1 MLFFI
6 QNHFLGL
13 GSSRTIIIGSRRK
26 KLGGEFMTNRLGRK
40 LGEGAGS
47 EVFEWE
53 GNRKIVKL
61 AKPNT
66 SIAALR
72 RELNNSRVAWAYGL
86 PVPEPFE
93 LITVGERYGIV
104 FERVYGE
111 SVLQRLVG
119 DMMERRRF
127 NMSGDLFEPRLSAR
141 LLHQVHS
148 HAAPDLRSQRDT
160 IVEDIRRA
168 PYLTDSEKA
177 RLIADLTRLP
187 EKQCLCHG
195 DPNPGNILIRERDAV
210 IIDWNDAT
218 AGNPEADVAEYV
230 LLLRF
235 AAMPSYLN
243 FSPTASSDLQIMREE
258 AIRIFVEEYEKLSG
272 IGYEK
277 IDPWIAPLAA
287 RKLTADAFSEE
298 EKALLV
304 AEIRRK
310 IGDT

>member
-1 MLFFI
+1 V
-6 QNHFLGL
+6 
-13 GSSRTIIIGSRRK
+13 
-26 KLGGEFMTNRLGRK
+26 TNRLGRK

-47 EVFEWE
+47 EVFAWE
-53 GNRKIVKL
+53 GEDKIVKL

-72 RELNNSRVAWAYGL
+72 RELNNSRTAWACGL

-93 LITVGERYGIV
+93 LITIGDRYGIV

-111 SVLQRLVG
+111 SVLKQLVSDVIERQRF
-119 DMMERRRF
+119 DA
-127 NMSGDLFEPRLSAR
+127 SGDPFEARLTAC

-148 HAAPDLRSQRDT
+148 HAAPDLRCQREQ

-177 RLIADLTRLP
+177 TLIADLTRLP

-195 DPNPGNILIRERDAV
+195 DPNPGNILIRERDA
-210 IIDWNDAT
+210 ILIDWNDAT
-218 AGNPEADVAEYV
+218 TGNPEADLAEYV

-243 FSPTASSDLQIMREE
+243 FSPTSSSDLQILREE

-310 IGDT
+310 IRYT